1 MSNAVA
7 CFTFDVLVWP
17 VVVEDLIWVSDSASS
32 HSLGYLSFLRV
43 ALDY

>member
-17 VVVEDLIWVSDSASS
+17 VVVEDLIDASPG
-32 HSLGYLSFLRV
+32 GYTSPPAKEAWSKRT
-43 ALDY
+43 